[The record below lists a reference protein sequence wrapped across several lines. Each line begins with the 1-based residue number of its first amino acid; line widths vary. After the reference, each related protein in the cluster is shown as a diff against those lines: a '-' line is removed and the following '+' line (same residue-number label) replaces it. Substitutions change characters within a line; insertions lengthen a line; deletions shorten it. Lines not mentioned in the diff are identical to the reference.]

1 MKVFI
6 KAVRLVNRSCID
18 TLPLLNQKLYQE
30 KKVIRTKENPYCHLC
45 GSEGKVICENLQD
58 YLFLVKGEW
67 SLSRCRQPECGL
79 VWINPAPL
87 EEDIH
92 KAYEVYYTHDKSA
105 APKNAF
111 RNLAAR
117 TIRTSYDFLTAVSLL
132 KQSRKKLYKMY
143 LADTP
148 PGKLLEVGCGNGE
161 RLAMFQNMGWSVY
174 GQEVDG
180 TCVKNA
186 FKRFGIEIQLG
197 ELEDLDFEDNSFDAI
212 VLNHVIE
219 HVHEPLLLMSK
230 CYRLLKPGGVLTV
243 VTPNNE
249 SSGLKYFKECW
260 RGLEPPRHIHIFN
273 ISSLNAG
280 AVKAGFD
287 SFKTQTTAVNA
298 ETIAYGSLRIAYEKK
313 LGGRNRG
320 QKIIVRLMSAYYQI
334 LFSLINVFDKSSG
347 EECVLRATKT

>member
-1 MKVFI
+1 M
-6 KAVRLVNRSCID
+6 
-18 TLPLLNQKLYQE
+18 
-30 KKVIRTKENPYCHLC
+30 IRTRENPHCHLC
-45 GSEGKVICENLQD
+45 GSEGTVICEGLQD

-67 SLSRCRQPECGL
+67 SLSRCRRPECGL

-105 APKNAF
+105 AAKNPVRRF
-111 RNLAAR
+111 AAR
-117 TIRTSYDFLTAVSLL
+117 TMRASYDFLTAVSLL

-148 PGKLLEVGCGNGE
+148 PGKMLEVGCGNGE
-161 RLAMFQNMGWSVY
+161 RLAMFRDMGWSVH
-174 GQEVDG
+174 GQEVDP

-186 FKRFGIEIQLG
+186 LKRFGIEIRLG
-197 ELEDLDFEDNSFDAI
+197 ELENLGYDDNFFDAI

-219 HVHEPLLLMSK
+219 HVHKPLLLMAK

-249 SSGLKYFKECW
+249 SSGLKRFKECW

-280 AVKAGFD
+280 ALKAGFD
-287 SFKTQTTAVNA
+287 SFKTRTTAVNA

-313 LGGRNRG
+313 LGGRSKV
-320 QKIIVRLMSAYYQI
+320 QKIFVRLWSAYYQI
-334 LFSLINVFDKSSG
+334 LFSFINVFDKSSG